1 MKEHWKPGMDIT
13 AERLESMRRASGTQ
27 TYFGGPGVSQTSAM
41 HAATGG
47 FQSNKTK
54 LVVSIER
61 FEKRLSPDIS
71 TGVYDEAPSARVR
84 DVLLNTNPAD
94 GDVTKYQTDTTG
106 GDFRVWDPIA
116 GLTGIA
122 GFGANVPFHVIFNS
136 ETDRWEVLRQGIE
149 IRHGLVCRCI
159 GPGWYVV
166 QLMDQLGVEPP
177 EIDPDCAYASDRVN
191 QEGISAWMQGCDLC
205 DLTDCGGDDLTAE
218 DPVVGEFNPRRPGA
232 YDETEV
238 TANSCP
244 GTLEPGE
251 EIIYAYDKRAI
262 PLKIGGQVTVLY
274 IGDTF
279 SYTPTSGSGSESVEG
294 DPVTV
299 KLYMVMSGEYM
310 MVAIPH
316 EEWEC
321 GSDGVPAL
329 VSRTTF
335 LVEGVACVQQLT
347 SGSTASVGTGD
358 LGGSWL

>member
-13 AERLESMRRASGTQ
+13 AERLESMRRASGGQ

-54 LVVSIER
+54 LVVSIEK
-61 FEKRLSPDIS
+61 FETRINTDIP

-279 SYTPTSGSGSESVEG
+279 TYSAGSSSEE
-294 DPVTV
+294 TIV
-299 KLYMVMSGEYM
+299 KLYLVQTGEYM

-316 EEWEC
+316 EDWEC
-321 GSDGVPAL
+321 GSDGVPTL

-347 SGSTASVGTGD
+347 SSGQSTDRVGD